1 MSVGIAG
8 QHCQS
13 ALPLTAAVQRMSFR
27 IFYLSGILNSQIPS
41 PDTAVS
47 WVLQK
52 QCNLLAYSVAR
63 ASGGGD
69 KRVRNLGRSLL
80 GILGVSSQ
88 LQRLLGVSISAGH
101 EAHTREA
108 LVQLQRAV
116 AD

>member
-1 MSVGIAG
+1 MS
-8 QHCQS
+8 
-13 ALPLTAAVQRMSFR
+13 LPGHPLFNKTAAHR
-27 IFYLSGILNSQIPS
+27 G
-41 PDTAVS
+41 ACK
-47 WVLQK
+47 VLQK

-88 LQRLLGVSISAGH
+88 LQRLLGIAISPGH

-108 LVQLQRAV
+108 LIQLQRAITS
-116 AD
+116 